1 MVDRDAFIRA
11 MRGVA
16 HSVTVVTTQG
26 PAGRHGTTVSAF
38 CSVSADPPMAL
49 VCLNNASK
57 ITDLVLK
64 NGSFTINVL
73 PDGADHLADR
83 FAGRHDKEVSDRF
96 DGIEVDAD
104 GTPQI
109 EGAAVFHCD
118 VHEAVLSGS
127 HQVVIGKVLACESG
141 TKHPLLYLNGDY
153 HEVAVPAA
161 NPSAL

>member
-1 MVDRDAFIRA
+1 MVERDAFIHA

-26 PAGRHGTTVSAF
+26 SAGRHGATVSAF

-57 ITDLVLK
+57 ITELVLK
-64 NGSFTINVL
+64 NQVFTISVL

-83 FAGRHDKEVSDRF
+83 FAGRHDGTISDRF
-96 DGIEVDAD
+96 EGIDVDAD
-104 GTPQI
+104 GTPLI
-109 EGAAVFHCD
+109 EGAAVFRCS

-127 HQVVIGKVLACESG
+127 HQVVIGHVTSCKSG

-153 HEVAVPAA
+153 HEVA
-161 NPSAL
+161 L